1 MLLMEKIMSCEISF
15 IPIQSENYKNDVDR
29 VIEIISSYK
38 LEYQVGLLSTTVK
51 GNKEIIFEMLQQIC
65 EKMYDKVKFTMVLKI
80 SNECG
85 CNKG

>member
-1 MLLMEKIMSCEISF
+1 MLPMEKIISCEISF

-38 LEYQVGLLSTTVK
+38 LEYQVGLLSTTVR
-51 GNKEIIFEMLQQIC
+51 GNKEIIFEMLQRISD
-65 EKMYDKVKFTMVLKI
+65 KMYDKVKFTMVLKI

-85 CNKG
+85 CNQ

>member
-1 MLLMEKIMSCEISF
+1 LLPMEKIISCEISF

-38 LEYQVGLLSTTVK
+38 LEYQVGLLSTTVR
-51 GNKEIIFEMLQQIC
+51 GNKEIIFEMLQRISD
-65 EKMYDKVKFTMVLKI
+65 KMYDKVKFTMVLKI

-85 CNKG
+85 CNQ

>member
-1 MLLMEKIMSCEISF
+1 MEKIISCEISF

-38 LEYQVGLLSTTVK
+38 LEYQVGLLSTTVR
-51 GNKEIIFEMLQQIC
+51 GNKKIIFEMLQQISD
-65 EKMYDKVKFTMVLKI
+65 KMYDKVKFTMVLKI

-85 CNKG
+85 CNK